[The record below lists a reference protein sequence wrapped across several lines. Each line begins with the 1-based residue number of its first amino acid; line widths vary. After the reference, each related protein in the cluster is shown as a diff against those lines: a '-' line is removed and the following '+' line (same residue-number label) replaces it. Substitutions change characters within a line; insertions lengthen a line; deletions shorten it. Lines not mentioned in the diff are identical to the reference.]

1 MTEITPVE
9 YATQVA
15 NLIAYQIENNI
26 TDYKTNPVFL
36 EEIEFINSYMGTN
49 FLMTWVKTL
58 ENEKI
63 INNEDDNF
71 A

>member
-1 MTEITPVE
+1 MTEIITPIG

-36 EEIEFINSYMGTN
+36 EEIEFINSYMGPN
-49 FLMTWVKTL
+49 FLLTWVKTL
-58 ENEKI
+58 ENEKK
-63 INNEDDNF
+63 
-71 A
+71 

>member
-1 MTEITPVE
+1 MTEIITPIG

-36 EEIEFINSYMGTN
+36 EEIEFINSYMGPN
-49 FLMTWVKTL
+49 FLMTWIKTL

-63 INNEDDNF
+63 INNEDE
-71 A
+71 